1 MKFFYEKFWVPV
13 FGYILSKF
21 VFLIEG
27 KKKVSKNKKQTNYFL
42 SKKYFEIHNLT
53 HNILIMT
60 KKYFKNLNTCMVD
73 INTFF
78 QEIKMTKHKLLKPYT
93 VHYRDFQNI
102 RLENCFYAFD
112 AYEARTLA
120 MEFNKYINEHPN
132 SIDLIRCEK

>member
-1 MKFFYEKFWVPV
+1 MFMKYVQRSAYMSKLLKLV
-13 FGYILSKF
+13 FRIYF
-21 VFLIEG
+21 DN
-27 KKKVSKNKKQTNYFL
+27 NKSSAL
-42 SKKYFEIHNLT
+42 
-53 HNILIMT
+53 ILIP
-60 KKYFKNLNTCMVD
+60 YAWLNYNL
-73 INTFF
+73 IAF
-78 QEIKMTKHKLLKPYT
+78 QQIKMNKNNMLKPYT

>member
-1 MKFFYEKFWVPV
+1 MCIYFDNNKSSAL
-13 FGYILSKF
+13 ILRTYAWLRCN
-21 VFLIEG
+21 LIA
-27 KKKVSKNKKQTNYFL
+27 
-42 SKKYFEIHNLT
+42 
-53 HNILIMT
+53 
-60 KKYFKNLNTCMVD
+60 
-73 INTFF
+73 F
-78 QEIKMTKHKLLKPYT
+78 QQIKMNKIDMLKRYT

>member
-1 MKFFYEKFWVPV
+1 MK
-13 FGYILSKF
+13 I
-21 VFLIEG
+21 
-27 KKKVSKNKKQTNYFL
+27 
-42 SKKYFEIHNLT
+42 
-53 HNILIMT
+53 
-60 KKYFKNLNTCMVD
+60 CMFDVC
-73 INTFF
+73 IIAF
-78 QEIKMTKHKLLKPYT
+78 QQIKMNTNNTLKPYT